1 MSFLVAQ
8 NVTKIYGQGETATA
22 ALRELNLTIDAGEF
36 VAIMGESGAGKSTL
50 LSVLGAMNAPTSG
63 QLLVDGIDVY
73 RLDHE
78 RRAMFR
84 REFLGFVFQS
94 FHLIPY
100 LTAVENV
107 MLPLTTAPLK
117 EDFKLTRAMEA
128 LARVRL
134 AEKRQSLPHQ
144 LSGGEKE
151 RVAVARALVNKPPIL
166 LADEP
171 TGNLDSRNTREMM
184 KLLQQLHH
192 HGMTI
197 IMVTH
202 SAECAQY
209 AQRILRVADGRLL
222 EEKTVA
228 LQAVPAITLGQIQM
242 RTSAPPPRTNA
253 KQDLRRPRPTLPS
266 IRGGRQQKTFSPPL
280 IEERVGCVSPAKNI
294 PLASPTT
301 TKEMNEGNVVS
312 AQKPVTQNEQQRSS
326 TSKCPLSSNG
336 GAMKKYLIII
346 MIAVATVV
354 YFGLADVMFKPGQ
367 HDLTDNVTIQASSLT
382 PAMLALHVVSDLL
395 IVISYFSIPFTLVY
409 FMQKRKDLPFSWIFA
424 LFGAFI
430 VACALTHFMNVV
442 TLWAPAYLLA
452 GIIKGFTAI
461 VSVGTALALFP
472 IMPKAI
478 ALPSPAKI
486 EAAKREMERQIKLVA
501 GYLEQLANGD
511 IPEAITEEFNGD
523 FQAIKQNLNVL
534 ITAMKDTVGVAEG
547 ISKGNLTLT
556 VQERSERDRLMH
568 ALDTMIQ
575 AMQKVTLMAQEMAEG
590 NLLVELN
597 ARSDHDTLMQALDA
611 MIRHIKE
618 IVVEVK
624 HAANKVSRLSHE
636 MKSSILKMAEGATEQ
651 AAAAEEASASMEQM
665 VTNIR
670 QNADNALQTEK
681 IAIQAAQSAQESSKV
696 VAEVVVIIQE
706 IASKISIV
714 QDIASQTRMLSL
726 NATIEAAKAQEQG
739 KGFAVVAAAVRS
751 LAELT
756 QGAATEINQ
765 LANSSVAIVSKA
777 GEALAQLVPN
787 IQKTAELV
795 QEISAASREQDIGAG
810 QINRAIQ
817 QLDMVIQQNTS
828 GAETMA
834 VRAEVLASQAEQL
847 QEVIDFFIV
856 ERRKQIRHKR
866 NRSRRKRSR
875 RSDAYSIQP
884 ETRREQKED
893 NRFEKEGSRERQENT
908 RRAGDDVQNKRN
920 RRRRR
925 QEERQSGNI
934 QPQTERKQQQEKHDR
949 FGKEGSSE
957 RQENTQRAGDD
968 LMESK
973 KNRRRRRKQEE
984 RQSGNV
990 QPQTER
996 EQKEEDDR
1004 LDNEFERY

>member
-22 ALRELNLTIDAGEF
+22 ALRELNLTVETGEF

-78 RRAMFR
+78 RRAVFR

-117 EDFKLTRAMEA
+117 EDLKLKRAMEA

-171 TGNLDSRNTREMM
+171 TGNLDSRNAREMM
-184 KLLQQLHH
+184 RLLQQLHH

-222 EEKTVA
+222 EEKIVA
-228 LQAVPAITLGQIQM
+228 PQAMPAIAMEQIQM
-242 RTSAPPPRTNA
+242 QTSAPPPRMNA
-253 KQDLRRPRPTLPS
+253 KQDLRRPRPPLPS
-266 IRGGRQQKTFSPPL
+266 IRGGRQQRTLSPPL
-280 IEERVGCVSPAKNI
+280 IDGKERVGCVSPAKNI
-294 PLASPTT
+294 PLAPPMT
-301 TKEMNEGNVVS
+301 TKEMNEGDI
-312 AQKPVTQNEQQRSS
+312 AATQKPVTPNKQQRTS
-326 TSKCPLSSNG
+326 TSKRPLSSKG
-336 GAMKKYLIII
+336 GAMKKYLIITI
-346 MIAVATVV
+346 IAVASVV

-367 HDLTDNVTIQASSLT
+367 HALTDNVAIQVSSLT

-395 IVISYFSIPFTLVY
+395 IVLSYFSIPFTLVY

-442 TLWAPAYLLA
+442 TLWSQAYLLA
-452 GIIKGFTAI
+452 GIVKGFTAI

-486 EAAKREMERQIKLVA
+486 EATKREMERQIKLVA

-556 VQERSERDRLMH
+556 VQERSEHDRLMH

-575 AMQKVTLMAQEMAEG
+575 AMQKVTHMAQEMAKG
-590 NLLVELN
+590 NLMLELN
-597 ARSDHDTLMQALDA
+597 VRSDHDTLMQALDV

-624 HAANKVSRLSHE
+624 QAANKVSRLSHE

-696 VAEVVVIIQE
+696 VAEVVIIIQE

-828 GAETMA
+828 GAEAMA
-834 VRAEVLASQAEQL
+834 TRAEVLASQAEQL
-847 QEVIDFFIV
+847 QDVIDFFIV
-856 ERRKQIRHKR
+856 ERRKQIRHRR

-875 RSDAYSIQP
+875 RSGAYGLQP
-884 ETRREQKED
+884 QTGREQKED
-893 NRFEKEGSRERQENT
+893 SRFEKEGGSERRENT
-908 RRAGDDVQNKRN
+908 RRAGDELRRSKKN
-920 RRRRR
+920 RKRRRR
-925 QEERQSGNI
+925 QEERQSGSI
-934 QPQTERKQQQEKHDR
+934 RPQ
-949 FGKEGSSE
+949 
-957 RQENTQRAGDD
+957 
-968 LMESK
+968 M
-973 KNRRRRRKQEE
+973 
-984 RQSGNV
+984 
-990 QPQTER
+990 ER
-996 EQKEEDDR
+996 EQQEEDDR